1 MTGSYVIIKLRAAL
15 VKKYLIILISSA
27 FFVGELSTNDQLFHQ
42 ANEEQPTVLYHFMK
56 VICYDDNCSIIILI
70 VIRLDTI
77 YNYRIIN
84 FIYVVYSVF
93 SDLHEYN
100 TPMCQFFF
108 AIFEFLHLK
117 AVFYNDDTFC
127 LEHIIEVLL
136 TFAWNRLKKNFN
148 TIIPVSYGLE
158 PDIAIVLAKKC
169 ISSSVK
175 NNIISPW
182 NKPRYVTKSLLL
194 IF

>member
-1 MTGSYVIIKLRAAL
+1 MAAPLILPDLSFTVFRAL
-15 VKKYLIILISSA
+15 VAKLDPTGCRLNTDQYQHQSA
-27 FFVGELSTNDQLFHQ
+27 YRT
-42 ANEEQPTVLYHFMK
+42 
-56 VICYDDNCSIIILI
+56 
-70 VIRLDTI
+70 
-77 YNYRIIN
+77 NYRIIN